1 MTPPNVGW
9 SEIANIEDHAALL
22 AILGASRKEGGR
34 MGHITFIHGIGNKP
48 DPETL
53 LEQWRIALRDNDGL
67 NLDSLG
73 VTSSMV
79 YWADMLYASPA
90 PEESAQEASPLEV
103 EQMVDAEDADL
114 RWLDTVSD
122 DERRFVEELGRKVG
136 LAEVSATTDEAAPD
150 PIVPGTP
157 LEAVPLPPW
166 LKKRLMRV
174 LLRDVHHFLYDA
186 SFSPRAGETY
196 QIRRDI
202 RARVLTALKEAA
214 EQPGPH
220 LVVGHS
226 LGSVIAYDA
235 LVAIDDA
242 PAVDALLTVGSPL
255 GISEVR
261 DGLTPPWTAEN
272 GWPSQR
278 LVDGTWRNVSDELDP
293 VCGFGDRKIAK
304 HYRRAGE
311 NRVTDVAVSND
322 GYWRH
327 SIAKYLG
334 QAPLRTILSEIFE

>member
-1 MTPPNVGW
+1 M
-9 SEIANIEDHAALL
+9 A
-22 AILGASRKEGGR
+22 
-34 MGHITFIHGIGNKP
+34 HITFIHGIGNKP
-48 DPETL
+48 DHETL
-53 LEQWRIALRDNDGL
+53 LDQWRIALGDNDGL

-79 YWADMLYASPA
+79 YWADMLYPSPA
-90 PEESAQEASPLEV
+90 PEETAEEASPLEV
-103 EQMVDAEDADL
+103 EQMVDPEDADL
-114 RWLDTVSD
+114 RWLDDVSD
-122 DERRFVEELGRKVG
+122 EERRFVEELGRKVG

-157 LEAVPLPPW
+157 LEAVPLPAW

-186 SFSPRAGETY
+186 SFSPREGETY
-196 QIRRDI
+196 KIRRDI
-202 RARVLTALKEAA
+202 RTRVLTALNEAA

-220 LVVGHS
+220 VLVGHS

-242 PAVDALLTVGSPL
+242 PVVDALLTVGSPL

-272 GWPSQR
+272 GWPAER
-278 LVDGTWRNVSDELDP
+278 LGDGTWRNVSDELDP
-293 VCGFGDRKIAK
+293 VCGFGDRKIGT
-304 HYRRAGE
+304 HYRRTGDI
-311 NRVTDVAVSND
+311 RVTDVAVSND
-322 GYWRH
+322 GHWRH
-327 SIAKYLG
+327 SISKYLG
-334 QAPLRTILSEIFE
+334 QAPLRAILSEIFE